1 MKIVGT
7 QDIRSLG
14 NIPLASPSFQT
25 DERIKNK
32 GTLVMGPGLPGSQCQ
47 TQKENPCLFS
57 PHLVHV
63 LKITCLSTDAG
74 DQAELSFSQ
83 RRGKF
88 IEIIAHIFTVT

>member
-7 QDIRSLG
+7 QDIWSLG

-32 GTLVMGPGLPGSQCQ
+32 GPLVMGPGLPGSRCQ
-47 TQKENPCLFS
+47 TLKEIPCLFS

-63 LKITCLSTDAG
+63 LKITCLSTDTG
-74 DQAELSFSQ
+74 D
-83 RRGKF
+83 
-88 IEIIAHIFTVT
+88 

>member
-7 QDIRSLG
+7 QDIWSLG

-32 GTLVMGPGLPGSQCQ
+32 GPLVMGPGLPGSLCQ
-47 TQKENPCLFS
+47 TLKEIPCLFS

-63 LKITCLSTDAG
+63 LKITCLSTDTG
-74 DQAELSFSQ
+74 DQAESVSSIGEENLLKS
-83 RRGKF
+83 
-88 IEIIAHIFTVT
+88 